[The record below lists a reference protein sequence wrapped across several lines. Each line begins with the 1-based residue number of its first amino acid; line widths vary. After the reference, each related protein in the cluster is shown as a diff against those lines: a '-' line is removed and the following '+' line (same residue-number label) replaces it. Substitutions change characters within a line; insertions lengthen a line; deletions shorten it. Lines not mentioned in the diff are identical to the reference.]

1 VRSDRCHYN
10 KVVENLVLLLMMGG
24 GGVDAH
30 ALTAL
35 FIEGLNS
42 RDI

>member
-1 VRSDRCHYN
+1 VRSDRCRYN
-10 KVVENLVLLLMMGG
+10 KVVENLVLLMMGG